1 MEGKIERTK
10 FNICLMGESHVGK
23 TCIAY
28 YLTEKVF
35 NENTLTTI
43 GVENFLKVYNIE
55 GKNYTFKIFDTA
67 GQERYRSFS
76 TSTIRI
82 SDGFVVVFA
91 IDDKNS
97 FECVN
102 NWINSIE
109 QNGDIRRKS
118 VILVGNKIDLDKRVV
133 SNEEALN
140 FARSK
145 NMKYFE
151 ASAKTGYNIEAIFEE
166 MSKDVYNLNKKL
178 ESENEN
184 NKENPMEKN
193 IILEDKK
200 LPKNKSSCC

>member
-28 YLTEKVF
+28 NLTEKVF

-76 TSTIRI
+76 NSTIRI

-109 QNGDIRRKS
+109 QNSDIHRKA

-140 FARSK
+140 LAKSK
-145 NMKYFE
+145 RIKYFE

-166 MSKDVYNLNKKL
+166 MSKEVYNLNKKL

-184 NKENPMEKN
+184 NNNNPQEKKIVLENKN
-193 IILEDKK
+193 PPKK
-200 LPKNKSSCC
+200 KSSCC

>member
-28 YLTEKVF
+28 KLTEKVF

-43 GVENFLKVYNIE
+43 GVENFLKAYNIE

-91 IDDKNS
+91 LDDKNS

-102 NWINSIE
+102 NWISSIQ
-109 QNGDIRRKS
+109 QNGDMSRKV

-133 SNEEALN
+133 TNEEALK
-140 FARSK
+140 FAQSK
-145 NMKYFE
+145 RIKYFE
-151 ASAKTGYNIEAIFEE
+151 ASAKTGYNIETIFEE
-166 MSKDVYNLNKKL
+166 MAKDVYNLNKKL
-178 ESENEN
+178 ESESENNNEN
-184 NKENPMEKN
+184 PQEKK
-193 IILEDKK
+193 IILEEKK
-200 LPKNKSSCC
+200 HSKKKSSC

>member
-1 MEGKIERTK
+1 
-10 FNICLMGESHVGK
+10 MGESHVGK

-28 YLTEKVF
+28 NLTEKVF

-43 GVENFLKVYNIE
+43 GVENFLKAYNIE

-91 IDDKNS
+91 LDDKNS

-102 NWINSIE
+102 NWISSIQ
-109 QNGDIRRKS
+109 QNGDMSRKV

-133 SNEEALN
+133 TNEEALK
-140 FARSK
+140 FAQSK
-145 NMKYFE
+145 RIKYFE
-151 ASAKTGYNIEAIFEE
+151 ASAKTGYNIETIFEE
-166 MSKDVYNLNKKL
+166 MAKDVYNLNKKL
-178 ESENEN
+178 ESESENNNEN
-184 NKENPMEKN
+184 PQEKK
-193 IILEDKK
+193 IILEEKK
-200 LPKNKSSCC
+200 HSKKKSSC

>member
-28 YLTEKVF
+28 KLTEKVF

-43 GVENFLKVYNIE
+43 GVENFLKAYNIE

-91 IDDKNS
+91 LDDKNS

-102 NWINSIE
+102 NWISSIQ
-109 QNGDIRRKS
+109 QNGDMSRKV

-133 SNEEALN
+133 TNEEALK
-140 FARSK
+140 FAQSK
-145 NMKYFE
+145 RIKYFE
-151 ASAKTGYNIEAIFEE
+151 ASAKTGYNIETIFEE
-166 MSKDVYNLNKKL
+166 MAKDVYNLNKKL
-178 ESENEN
+178 ESESENNNEN
-184 NKENPMEKN
+184 PQEKK
-193 IILEDKK
+193 IILEEKK
-200 LPKNKSSCC
+200 HSKKKSSCC

>member
-1 MEGKIERTK
+1 
-10 FNICLMGESHVGK
+10 MGESHVGK

-28 YLTEKVF
+28 KLTEKVF

-43 GVENFLKVYNIE
+43 GVENFLKAYNIE

-91 IDDKNS
+91 LDDKNS

-102 NWINSIE
+102 NWISSIQ
-109 QNGDIRRKS
+109 QNGDMSRKV

-133 SNEEALN
+133 TNEEALK
-140 FARSK
+140 FAQSK
-145 NMKYFE
+145 RIKYFE
-151 ASAKTGYNIEAIFEE
+151 ASAKTGYNIETIFEE
-166 MSKDVYNLNKKL
+166 MAKDVYNLNKKL
-178 ESENEN
+178 ESESENNNEN
-184 NKENPMEKN
+184 PQEKK
-193 IILEDKK
+193 IILEEKK
-200 LPKNKSSCC
+200 HSKKKSSC